1 MYAILGLG
9 NPGELYHRTRH
20 NLGFTVVEHLAAQL
34 KTEWQETDLY
44 LFAPARIEEVP
55 VVLVK
60 PTTFVNRSGLAA
72 LRLKQRF
79 PVSTEELLVVSDDV
93 NLPLG
98 KTRLRLKGSDGGH
111 KGLASLIWNLCS
123 DQFPRLRLGIG
134 PPPEETDLTEFVLG
148 EFREEELS
156 VVNTMVS
163 RAIEGIELF
172 VCSGAEQAVEFLS
185 QP

>member
-1 MYAILGLG
+1 MYTILGLG
-9 NPGELYHRTRH
+9 NPGELYRRTRH
-20 NLGFTVVEHLAAQL
+20 NLGFTVVDHLAVQL
-34 KTEWQETDLY
+34 KIEWEEADLY
-44 LFAPARIEEVP
+44 LFAPGRIEEVP

-60 PTTFVNRSGLAA
+60 PTTFVNRSGRAA
-72 LRLKQRF
+72 VSLKQRF

-98 KTRLRLKGSDGGH
+98 KTRLRLEGSDGGH

-134 PPPEETDLTEFVLG
+134 PLPEETDLREFVLG
-148 EFREEELS
+148 EFRAEELS
-156 VVNTMVS
+156 VVQTMVS

-172 VCSGAEQAVEFLS
+172 VCSGAEQAREFLS